1 MQPTAYEQL
10 ARREEHY
17 WWYRARRRLAVSLL
31 RRYGLPN
38 SIRALDIGCGCG
50 GNFAVFGAFLP
61 DRVVGVDLSPLALNI
76 ARQKAPDALLVRGDL
91 SNDFPFSG
99 AFFDVVTDFNVLYH
113 QWVTD
118 DTTALQRI
126 LQLLRPGGLLLATE
140 PAFSF
145 LRRRHDR
152 LGMGQRRYTSTN
164 FCRLAQSVGFEPLF
178 TSYFFSFTFPVALAG
193 ALQETFTRPASDA
206 SRSLELMPLNT
217 TINEGLFRLAACE
230 ATLIGKGL
238 QIPFGATLI
247 AVLRRPSI

>member
-17 WWYRARRRLAVSLL
+17 WWYRARRYLATSLL
-31 RRYGLPN
+31 RRYGVA
-38 SIRALDIGCGCG
+38 SGIRALDIGCGCG
-50 GNFAVFGAFLP
+50 GSFPVFDAFVP
-61 DRVVGVDLSPLALNI
+61 ERIVGVDLSPLALSI
-76 ARQKAPDALLVRGDL
+76 ARRKAPDALLVRGDL
-91 SNDFPFSG
+91 SNEFPFGG

-113 QWVTD
+113 QWVND
-118 DTTALQRI
+118 DLTTLQHI
-126 LQLLRPGGLLLATE
+126 LQLLRPGGILLATE

-152 LGMGQRRYTSTN
+152 LGMGQRRYTSTS

-193 ALQETFTRPASDA
+193 ALQDTFTSRASDA

-217 TINEGLFRLAACE
+217 TINEGLYRLAASE
-230 ATLIGKGL
+230 ATLISKGL
-238 QIPFGATLI
+238 RMPFGATLI
-247 AVLRRPSI
+247 AVLRRPSV